1 MNKSQRMIIGFLV
14 VFIPFACLFTLDARK
29 FNNNN
34 DLIAIT
40 DKLTENQKILADNQK
55 KIMERVFRNDP
66 VIPEPVRNDAPVV
79 KPIVVKKNLAKTKK
93 DHHIAVVN
101 TGKRMKY
108 IRLDI
113 FCLAKNIYHEA
124 SVESRLGQ
132 YAVAQV
138 TLNRVRSNQY
148 PNTVCDVVMD
158 PWQFS
163 WANKKSIRWTHPRG
177 PLWENSKKIAENV
190 ILRGK
195 RVMGLENALFYHADY
210 VRPRWRKVDAKIAKI
225 DRHIF
230 YTSAR

>member
-1 MNKSQRMIIGFLV
+1 MTYQQRVFLGMFI
-14 VFIPFACLFTLDARK
+14 VFIPFVWLLFMDARI
-29 FNNNN
+29 FNEQQKI
-34 DLIAIT
+34 LEVT
-40 DKLTENQKILADNQK
+40 DKLTENQRLLTENQN

-93 DHHIAVVN
+93 DPHIAVVN

>member
-1 MNKSQRMIIGFLV
+1 MTYNQRVFTGMLI
-14 VFIPFACLFTLDARK
+14 VFIPIIWLLGLDVK
-29 FNNNN
+29 TFNENKK
-34 DLIAIT
+34 LTEIT
-40 DKLTENQKILADNQK
+40 EKLTENQKILTENQNK
-55 KIMERVFRNDP
+55 LMERVFRNDP
-66 VIPEPVRNDAPVV
+66 VIPEPIDNPVS
-79 KPIVVKKNLAKTKK
+79 KPIKKNLAKTKK
-93 DHHIAVVN
+93 NPHIAVVN

-163 WANKKSIRWTHPRG
+163 WANKKSIRWTHPKG
-177 PLWENSKKIAENV
+177 PLWEKSKQVAENV

-195 RVMGLENALFYHADY
+195 RVMGLEDALFYHADY
-210 VRPRWRKVDAKIAKI
+210 VRPRWRDVNYKIAQI
-225 DRHIF
+225 DSHIF
-230 YTSAR
+230 YKKAK

>member
-1 MNKSQRMIIGFLV
+1 MTYNQRVFTGMLI
-14 VFIPFACLFTLDARK
+14 VFIPIIWLLGLDLKTFNENRK
-29 FNNNN
+29 
-34 DLIAIT
+34 LTEIT
-40 DKLTENQKILADNQK
+40 EQLTENQKILTENQNK
-55 KIMERVFRNDP
+55 LMERVFRNDP
-66 VIPEPVRNDAPVV
+66 VIPEPIDNPVS
-79 KPIVVKKNLAKTKK
+79 KPIKKNLAKTKK
-93 DHHIAVVN
+93 DPHIAVVN

-124 SVESRLGQ
+124 SVESRLGK

-163 WANKKSIRWTHPRG
+163 WANKKSIRWTHPKG
-177 PLWENSKKIAENV
+177 PLWEKSKQVAENV

-195 RVMGLENALFYHADY
+195 RVMGLEDALFYHADY
-210 VRPRWRKVDAKIAKI
+210 VRPRWRDVNYKIAQI
-225 DRHIF
+225 DSHIF
-230 YTSAR
+230 YKKAK